1 MTVLFAGAPRTA
13 DGAVQADLRLS
24 IRIVDETADG
34 RVPQGPA
41 GEDRIA
47 NSTLGIGSPGW
58 LWLKRDGQITGRIVS
73 EAHVASGAD
82 GQPVVSLT
90 LTPEVRE
97 RFAALTRAVV
107 GHRIAFVLDNAVITQ
122 ALINAPMDA
131 SSGLQIS
138 GYYTESEASS
148 LAAKLM
154 EARPAQ

>member
-1 MTVLFAGAPRTA
+1 MY
-13 DGAVQADLRLS
+13 
-24 IRIVDETADG
+24 G

-41 GEDRIA
+41 GEDWIP

-58 LWLKRDGQITGRIVS
+58 LWLKCGGQITCRIVS
-73 EAHVASGAD
+73 EAHVAVGAD
-82 GQPVVSLT
+82 GQPVVSFT

-107 GHRIAFVLDNAVITQ
+107 GHRIAFVLDEA
-122 ALINAPMDA
+122 
-131 SSGLQIS
+131 
-138 GYYTESEASS
+138 EASS